1 MSRRHSSQ
9 PGRKCVVCSHPE
21 RLRIEMAR
29 LAGASLDSIAAKFE
43 CSRDAVWRHCTKHVN
58 DDRRAMLIADT
69 PMRELADR
77 AAEEGLSLIDYL
89 GIVRSAV
96 MGQLL
101 EAAAVKDRHAT
112 AVLAGRS
119 VEVLRELGRFTG
131 EILKTAPV
139 GNVTTNVML
148 FMSSPAFTSLER
160 MLIERLTPHPE
171 ALKAV
176 LEGLRSLEGGSDEP
190 PTMPPTLTLPAT
202 EVQHARAA

>member
-1 MSRRHSSQ
+1 
-9 PGRKCVVCSHPE
+9 
-21 RLRIEMAR
+21 MAR
-29 LAGASLDSIAAKFE
+29 LAGASLDSIATKFE
-43 CSRDAVWRHCTKHVN
+43 CSRDVVWRHCSKHID

-77 AAEEGLSLIDYL
+77 AAEEGVSLIDYL
-89 GIVRSAV
+89 GIVRSTV
-96 MGQLL
+96 MSQLL
-101 EAAAVKDRHAT
+101 AAAAVNDRHAT

-131 EILKTAPV
+131 EILKSAPV
-139 GNVTTNVML
+139 GNITNNTMI
-148 FMSSPAFTSLER
+148 FMASPAFANLER

-176 LEGLRSLEGGSDEP
+176 LEGLQSLQGGPDNSP
-190 PTMPPTLTLPAT
+190 PMPPMITLPAN